1 MNLVCALR
9 PEAGALC
16 GSSARRDLCGG
27 RRVTGGPTAT
37 GTDPFDYPGYPVAKD
52 SLDKRFDTE
61 FRSFKESR
69 KYRYDSKGNRITE

>member
-37 GTDPFDYPGYPVAKD
+37 RSDSRRFVSRASFDRRDPTRESACGPVDVKSHKFIDYNY
-52 SLDKRFDTE
+52 L
-61 FRSFKESR
+61 
-69 KYRYDSKGNRITE
+69 

>member
-1 MNLVCALR
+1 MLAALNHR
-9 PEAGALC
+9 G
-16 GSSARRDLCGG
+16 GSAESKHW
-27 RRVTGGPTAT
+27 
-37 GTDPFDYPGYPVAKD
+37 TDPFDYPGYPVAKD

>member
-37 GTDPFDYPGYPVAKD
+37 KSYPFGIFSLTVTDVPGSYPSLFRCYLPPV
-52 SLDKRFDTE
+52 LETIFH
-61 FRSFKESR
+61 
-69 KYRYDSKGNRITE
+69 